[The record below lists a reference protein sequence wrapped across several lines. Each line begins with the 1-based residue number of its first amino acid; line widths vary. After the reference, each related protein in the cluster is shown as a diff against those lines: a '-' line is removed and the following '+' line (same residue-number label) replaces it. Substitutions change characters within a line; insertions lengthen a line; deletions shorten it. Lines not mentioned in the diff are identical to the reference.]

1 MKKLALVMCSL
12 TFLLG
17 SAFADTTSIGVKLS
31 YGNMDASGSTESNSA
46 GTGSTLNNFVDG
58 PAGGAKVVSSG
69 DSDVPFGS
77 IFIEREREFSKA
89 NVAIGLD
96 WMPLSAEVEKLG
108 GGTGTDATIEIGNQF
123 TIYIQPSKEL
133 SNGVKVFGKLGYS
146 SMNLEINDIKYQAS
160 TAGTANTDGNTTK
173 NMDGIM
179 FGLGFEKSVSVG
191 PLDFIRLEATYTD
204 YDTVNHTSS
213 NGKKQTA
220 DADLTALNL
229 SIGKKF

>member
-1 MKKLALVMCSL
+1 
-12 TFLLG
+12 
-17 SAFADTTSIGVKLS
+17 
-31 YGNMDASGSTESNSA
+31 
-46 GTGSTLNNFVDG
+46 
-58 PAGGAKVVSSG
+58 
-69 DSDVPFGS
+69 
-77 IFIEREREFSKA
+77 
-89 NVAIGLD
+89 
-96 WMPLSAEVEKLG
+96 
-108 GGTGTDATIEIGNQF
+108 
-123 TIYIQPSKEL
+123 
-133 SNGVKVFGKLGYS
+133 
-146 SMNLEINDIKYQAS
+146 MNLEINDIKYQAS